1 MSAAAVVA
9 MRWLGTARVIALT
22 PLVILFMLV
31 YDLRLRMAIALG
43 KEQPIRAILAG
54 HTHGLMWMLKV
65 CWGVKLK
72 VDPRLTALLSTPG
85 CTIVVANHRSPLD
98 ILVLMH
104 MYRARAPHFVC
115 RPGLEQGVPL
125 ISPLVRYLCAV
136 LSGTASKNNAL
147 LRRLGQKIAA
157 TGGVGIIFPE
167 GRKTQHNY
175 PDLLPFQ
182 PGGLSRLAEAAPS
195 ARVVAVA
202 LRGTH
207 EAWPGPWGLPKSGV
221 TIEATLAACVSQE
234 QFEPRQLARHCEAAI
249 RSALARPTESTRTPE
264 GLWTSSPTH

>member
-1 MSAAAVVA
+1 MSATATLVI
-9 MRWLGTARVIALT
+9 RWLGTARVIALT

-31 YDLRLRMAIALG
+31 CDLRLRFVIALK
-43 KEQPIRAILAG
+43 KEQFIRTVLAR
-54 HTHGLMWMLKV
+54 HAHGLMWMLKV

-72 VDPRLTALLSTPG
+72 VDPRLTALLFAPG
-85 CTIVVANHRSPLD
+85 CTIAVANHRSPLD
-98 ILVLMH
+98 ILVLLH
-104 MYRARAPHFVC
+104 MYRARSPFFVC
-115 RPGLEQGVPL
+115 RPGLEQGLPV
-125 ISPLVRYLCAV
+125 ISPLARYMCAV
-136 LSGTASKNNAL
+136 LSGTASINNAL
-147 LRRLGQKIAA
+147 LRRLGQNIAA

-249 RSALARPTESTRTPE
+249 RNVLARPTESTRTPE